1 MKGWYGDRF
10 KHKLASKGVKTINI
24 QIVPDKEEIFRRTPD
39 EKLAQLN
46 DKEKERIMF
55 LIKNSPADEEII
67 DLSLIEKGWIQKY
80 EDKVIPS
87 DRFYENK
94 SKKVVSYEKPK
105 RDITSK
111 YGIKSTLQLRKEISY
126 FENKIKKSEYKLR
139 KLRRG
144 LNTPEEIGF
153 GDLSKKDTM
162 RELEFDIANIRT
174 DLRLSKNQLKLNTD
188 KMKTINTK
196 SNENTKTIYNIDKYH
211 NRRIE

>member
-24 QIVPDKEEIFRRTPD
+24 QIVPDKEEIFSRTSD
-39 EKLAQLN
+39 EKLVQLN

-55 LIKNSPADEEII
+55 LIENTLADEEIV

-87 DRFYENK
+87 DRFYDNK
-94 SKKVVSYEKPK
+94 SKKVISYDKPK
-105 RDITSK
+105 RDITNK
-111 YGIKSTLQLRKEISY
+111 YAMKSTLQLRKEISY
-126 FENKIKKSEYKLR
+126 IENKIKKSEYKLR

-144 LNTPEEIGF
+144 LSTPEEIGF

-188 KMKTINTK
+188 KMKTINMK
-196 SNENTKTIYNIDKYH
+196 SNEKTKTIYNIDKYH
-211 NRRIE
+211 NRRND